1 MSNIMLDI
9 ETLGTRS
16 TSVILSLGAVEF
28 DKASILRTFHKRI
41 DIDSCLRQGLTVDG
55 RTIQWWMDQSDEARQ
70 LFREDGEPLAV
81 VLFDFCS
88 SFEWDDKAVWCNG
101 AAFDFPIVENALLQC
116 DLQLPWAYY
125 NTRDYRTLKN
135 LVSRQT
141 YDSLR
146 VRPKVAHNALDDAIA
161 QARTLQAL
169 LDHVKEGEEA

>member
-1 MSNIMLDI
+1 M
-9 ETLGTRS
+9 
-16 TSVILSLGAVEF
+16 V
-28 DKASILRTFHKRI
+28 
-41 DIDSCLRQGLTVDG
+41 
-55 RTIQWWMDQSDEARQ
+55 
-70 LFREDGEPLAV
+70 
-81 VLFDFCS
+81 
-88 SFEWDDKAVWCNG
+88 
-101 AAFDFPIVENALLQC
+101 
-116 DLQLPWAYY
+116 Y